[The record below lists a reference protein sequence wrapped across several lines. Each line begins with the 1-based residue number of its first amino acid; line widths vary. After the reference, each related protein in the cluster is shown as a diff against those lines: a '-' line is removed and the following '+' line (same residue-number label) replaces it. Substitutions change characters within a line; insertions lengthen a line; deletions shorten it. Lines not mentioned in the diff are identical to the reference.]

1 MNVCILAPENSPSWG
16 GVGSYVY
23 NLVNNFPQEV
33 EVHLLTIGRNTD
45 YSYKEIFDEG
55 YKNVHVH
62 EMIKVDESDTF
73 FYNLKFQWAIFS
85 KLKELNKCYDFDIIH
100 SHSGHLPHIFSQFQ
114 VISPLVVTVHATVK
128 GIRQSVENCSNCKVD
143 RTEKYMNVFSRGIEF
158 FEKINF
164 EKADFLLPVSSF
176 TSNEIT
182 EKYGVDISGKHEIMN
197 TAVDLNNFRFFGKE
211 INDKPVILFA
221 GRFYAVKGFETFL
234 NSVEILAK
242 SGYRFKTLLVGRGNT
257 ESVSKRLS
265 SILPS
270 SDFSIRGLVK
280 YSEMPEIFEY
290 SDILVVPS
298 IYENCP
304 TIILEAMGSGKI
316 VVASRVGG
324 IPEIIENN
332 YNGFLFEKGNSKEL
346 AQILVKIL
354 EKTVDIS
361 QIQKNA
367 RKTVELKYNWSVR
380 SKEIISAY
388 KETVSLIE
396 DDPRFHPIPNHKEGF
411 LNNPIFGRLF

>member
-1 MNVCILAPENSPSWG
+1 MNVCVLAPENSPSWG

-23 NLVNNFPQEV
+23 SLVDNFPEEI
-33 EVHLLTIGRNTD
+33 EVHVLTIGRNTD
-45 YSYKEIFDEG
+45 YSYKEIFGEEYG
-55 YKNVHVH
+55 NVHVH
-62 EMIKVDESDTF
+62 EIVKVDESDTF
-73 FYNLKFQWAIFS
+73 FYNLKFQLAILS
-85 KLKELNKCYDFDIIH
+85 KLKELNKFYDFDLIH

-114 VISPLVVTVHATVK
+114 DISPLVVTVHATVK

-158 FEKINF
+158 FEKLNF
-164 EKADFLLPVSSF
+164 QIADLLLPVSGF
-176 TSNEIT
+176 TLKEIT
-182 EKYGVDISGKHEIMN
+182 EKYGVDVSGKSEVLN
-197 TAVDLNNFRFFGKE
+197 TAVDLNKFRFVGKE
-211 INDKPVILFA
+211 VADKPVILFA

-234 NSVEILAK
+234 DSIEILAK
-242 SGYRFKTLLVGRGNT
+242 SGYNFKTLLVGRGNT

-304 TIILEAMGSGKI
+304 TIILEAMSSGKI

-354 EKTVDIS
+354 EKTVNIS

-367 RKTVELKYNWSVR
+367 RKTVELKYNWSMR
-380 SKEIISAY
+380 SKEIVSAY
-388 KETVSLIE
+388 KETVSLSE
-396 DDPRFHPIPNHKEGF
+396 NDPRFHPIPNHKKGF
-411 LNNPIFGRLF
+411 LDNPIFGRFL